1 MSTRRNL
8 ILAGTTTLVLSTLT
22 VGAAGASSPG
32 ASPAS
37 TSPAGP
43 SAAAPRID
51 ASLQRGL
58 EPTVSGVPRDF
69 EVGGAAKEFSYTID
83 NPSAHDFVA
92 FPLLKFKNTTGDL
105 RVADLKVEY
114 QLPGRTDWLKGSL
127 APGSEGANDGVLIVL
142 GGTDGGNV
150 ADEALVALRKG
161 KTLALKVRTSF
172 SAQAPAGKA
181 GVAPVLFAAQL
192 DDRTGL
198 PVDRGSFGCACGA
211 GCAGFRIKPPAPV
224 VTATPTRAPVPVV
237 TTTAPAPTVKPTTP
251 APVVTTT
258 APVPT
263 VKPTTPAPVVTTT
276 APVPTAKPTTPAP
289 VVTTTP
295 TLTPTS
301 AGSSPASSPT
311 RPASPAPTTAPT
323 TAHPTP
329 SSPPSTPAESE
340 GVDQPPLP
348 IPIDNPT
355 IAPLKIQPAAVVQA
369 KTTAD
374 AREQSLAHTGGGGND
389 AAIAGA
395 GAAALA
401 VGAGVLVLVRRRRT
415 ARHG

>member
-43 SAAAPRID
+43 SASAPRLD
-51 ASLQRGL
+51 TSLQRGL
-58 EPTVSGVPRDF
+58 EPSLSGVPRDF
-69 EVGGAAKEFSYTID
+69 EVGGAAKEFSYTVE
-83 NPSAHDFVA
+83 NPSEHDFVA

-127 APGSEGANDGVLIVL
+127 APGSESANDGVLIVL

-150 ADEALVALRKG
+150 ADEALVAVRKG

-172 SAQAPAGKA
+172 SAQAPVGKG
-181 GVAPVLFAAQL
+181 GVAPVLFAARL

-198 PVDRGSFGCACGA
+198 PVDQGSFGCACGV
-211 GCAGFRIKPPAPV
+211 GCAGFRIKAPTPV
-224 VTATPTRAPVPVV
+224 VTATPTRAPAPVV
-237 TTTAPAPTVKPTTP
+237 TTTAPAPVVKPTTPTPVVTTTAP

-258 APVPT
+258 APAPV
-263 VKPTTPAPVVTTT
+263 VKPTAPAPTATPA
-276 APVPTAKPTTPAP
+276 APAPLPTA
-289 VVTTTP
+289 
-295 TLTPTS
+295 TPTS
-301 AGSSPASSPT
+301 AGSSPTGSPSSPT
-311 RPASPAPTTAPT
+311 RAASAAPATAPA
-323 TAHPTP
+323 TAHPAP
-329 SSPPSTPAESE
+329 SAPPSTSADPE
-340 GVDQPPLP
+340 GVDQLPLP

-374 AREQSLAHTGGGGND
+374 AREQSLAHTGGGGHD

-395 GAAALA
+395 GAAVFA
-401 VGAGVLVLVRRRRT
+401 VGAGMLVVARRRRT